1 MPNQEKISE
10 LIEKL
15 HIASPAGFAVGL
27 HVIFTTPR
35 YMFQS
40 YEKTWLDTYSR
51 LGLVLRDPV
60 VRWGF
65 SNTGS
70 IRWSGLADQDDTG
83 VLDKAAEHGLRYGT
97 VIAMVRSGSRSMGG
111 FARSDREPTDQEIA
125 ELTADL
131 TELHDLTQKVER
143 LAPSV
148 HETLKQM
155 SIYLTHG

>member
-1 MPNQEKISE
+1 MANQKKISE
-10 LIEKL
+10 LIERL
-15 HIASPAGFAVGL
+15 HAASPAGFAVGL
-27 HVIFTTPR
+27 HVTFTTPR

-65 SNTGS
+65 SNTGA
-70 IRWSGLADQDDTG
+70 IRWSGLVDQDEAG
-83 VLDKAAEHGLRYGT
+83 VLERAAEHGLRYGA
-97 VIAMVRSGSRSMGG
+97 VIAIVRNGSRSMGG
-111 FARSDREPTDQEIA
+111 FARGDREPTDEEVA
-125 ELTADL
+125 DLTDDL
-131 TELHDLTQKVER
+131 TELHDLTQKVEH

>member
-1 MPNQEKISE
+1 MANQEKISE
-10 LIEKL
+10 LIERL
-15 HIASPAGFAVGL
+15 HAASPAGFAAGL
-27 HVIFTTPR
+27 HVTFTTPR

-40 YEKTWLDTYSR
+40 YEKSWLDTYSR

-70 IRWSGLADQDDTG
+70 IRWSELADQDEAG
-83 VLDKAAEHGLRYGT
+83 VLQRAAEHGLRYGS
-97 VIAMVRSGSRSMGG
+97 VIAIVRKGSRSMGG
-111 FARSDREPTDQEIA
+111 FARGDREQTDEEVA
-125 ELTADL
+125 GLTADL
-131 TELHDLTQKVER
+131 TELHDLTQKVEH
-143 LAPSV
+143 LSPSV